1 MAKSKQPDWVGKL
14 RRQLKRAGEKDP
26 DFSRFGARSHKYQL
40 KPPVSEETITAFEE
54 RFGISLLEGY
64 RNFLLW
70 IGDGGA
76 GPFYGL
82 YPLKTT
88 EPCQLPDYSGGAVL
102 PLGTQG
108 CTLMTGLILD
118 GPDKGRVIYYD
129 EDQGGPPTVMR
140 EPDFLAWY
148 QRWTREVIA
157 GYDDEEMYFGL
168 YLDGKPQELMELY
181 ERTKDVQTRVEI
193 VESCY
198 KFQELPSRQKTYFKK
213 ACDGEQDPGLR
224 MALIKMLSRFRV
236 PGMAEQID
244 VLWDFGAYPEA
255 ISVICYEG
263 GWETKE
269 AWWPR
274 VLEKMSC
281 LRGQPFWD
289 ACHIFSALK
298 DRPEIHAGLLK
309 DQLYRED
316 LDQNDRNFL
325 FTSLSKLNGREE
337 VLDYFLD
344 YLPDE
349 KNHERAKYS
358 TLIYAIWVT
367 KGIQDPRLERVW
379 VALLDKFRTTQDAK
393 DDYKGSQ
400 MHLKSRIDPES
411 DCCVGASHPFGVIC
425 SNLMGCLDHF
435 GLDYRGSWK
444 LLMDNRRW
452 ADWKQQHGHCSLK

>member
-1 MAKSKQPDWVGKL
+1 MAKSTQPAWVGKL
-14 RRQLKRAGEKDP
+14 RKQLKRAGEKDSN
-26 DFSRFGARSHKYQL
+26 FSRFGADSHKYQL
-40 KPPVSEETITAFEE
+40 EPPASEETIAAFEAC
-54 RFGISLLEGY
+54 FGVSLPEGY

-70 IGDGGA
+70 MGDGGA

-82 YPLKTT
+82 YQLKAV
-88 EPCQLPDYSGGAVL
+88 EPCQLPDYSGGMVL

-118 GPDKGRVIYYD
+118 GPEQGRVIYYD
-129 EDQGGPPTVMR
+129 KDRCSPPTVMR
-140 EPDFLAWY
+140 EPDFLTWFE
-148 QRWTREVIA
+148 RWTREVIA

-168 YLDGKPQELMELY
+168 YLDGKPQELVELY
-181 ERTKDVQTRVEI
+181 ERTEDVQARIEI

-198 KFQELPSRQKTYFKK
+198 KFQELPSKQKTYFKK
-213 ACDGEQDPGLR
+213 ACDNEQDPRLR

-236 PGMAEQID
+236 PGMVEQIG

-263 GWETKE
+263 GREVKG

-281 LRGQPFWD
+281 LRGQSFWD

-298 DRPEIHAGLLK
+298 DHPEIHAGLLK

-316 LDQNDRNFL
+316 LARNDRSIL
-325 FTSLSKLNGREE
+325 FTCLSKLNGRED

-349 KNHERAKYS
+349 KNHERTAYS

-367 KGIQDPRLERVW
+367 KGLQDPRLERIW
-379 VALLDKFRTTQDAK
+379 AALLDKFRTTQDAK
-393 DDYKGSQ
+393 DDYWGSQ
-400 MHLKSRIDPES
+400 LHIKTRLNPEID
-411 DCCVGASHPFGVIC
+411 CYAGASHPFGVIC
-425 SNLMGCLDHF
+425 SNLMDCLNHF
-435 GLDYRGSWK
+435 GLDYRESWK

-452 ADWKQQHGHCSLK
+452 ADWKQEHGLES

>member
-1 MAKSKQPDWVGKL
+1 MAKSKQPAWVGKL
-14 RRQLKRAGEKDP
+14 RKQLKRAGEKDP
-26 DFSRFGARSHKYQL
+26 EFSRFGADSHKYQL
-40 KPPVSEETITAFEE
+40 EPPASEETIAAFET
-54 RFGISLLEGY
+54 RFGVSLPEGY

-82 YPLKTT
+82 YQLETV
-88 EPCQLPDYSGGAVL
+88 EPHQLPDYSGGAVL

-108 CTLMTGLILD
+108 CTLMTGLVLD
-118 GPDKGRVIYYD
+118 GPDQGRVIYYD
-129 EDQGGPPTVMR
+129 EDRCGPPTVMR

-148 QRWTREVIA
+148 ERWTREVIA
-157 GYDDEEMYFGL
+157 GYNDEEMYFGL

-181 ERTKDVQTRVEI
+181 EQTEDVQARIEI
-193 VESCY
+193 VESYY
-198 KFQELPSRQKTYFKK
+198 KFEELPSKQKAYFKK
-213 ACDGEQDPGLR
+213 NCDNEQDPMLR
-224 MALIKMLSRFRV
+224 MTLIKMLSRFHT
-236 PGMAEQID
+236 PGMAEQIG

-263 GWETKE
+263 GWEAKE
-269 AWWPR
+269 TWWPR
-274 VLEKMSC
+274 VLEKMPS
-281 LRGQPFWD
+281 LRGPSFRD

-309 DQLYRED
+309 EQLYRED
-316 LDQNDRNFL
+316 LDRNDRNSL
-325 FTSLSKLNGREE
+325 FTCLSKLNGREE

-349 KNHERAKYS
+349 KNHERMKYH
-358 TLIYAIWVT
+358 TLIFAIWVT
-367 KGIQDPRLERVW
+367 KGIHDPRLERVW

-400 MHLKSRIDPES
+400 MHMKSLANPGS
-411 DCCVGASHPFGVIC
+411 DCCAGASHPFGVIC
-425 SNLMGCLDHF
+425 SNLMGCLDRF

-444 LLMDNRRW
+444 LLMNDRRW
-452 ADWKQQHGHCSLK
+452 TNWKQEHGFGV

>member
-1 MAKSKQPDWVGKL
+1 MAKRTQPAWVSKL
-14 RRQLKRAGEKDP
+14 RKQLKRAGEKDP
-26 DFSRFGARSHKYQL
+26 DFSRFGADSHKYQL
-40 KPPVSEETITAFEE
+40 KPPISEETIAAFET
-54 RFGISLLEGY
+54 RFGISLPEGY

-70 IGDGGA
+70 MGDGGA

-82 YPLKTT
+82 DQLKAM

-108 CTLMTGLILD
+108 CTLMTGLVLD
-118 GPDKGRVIYYD
+118 GPDQGRVIYYD
-129 EDQGGPPTVMR
+129 EDECDLPTVMR

-148 QRWTREVIA
+148 ERWIREVIA

-168 YLDGKPQELMELY
+168 YLDGSPQELMELY
-181 ERTKDVQTRVEI
+181 EQTEDVQARIEI

-198 KFQELPSRQKTYFKK
+198 KFQTLPSKQKSYFKK
-213 ACDGEQDPGLR
+213 ACGGEQDPELR
-224 MALIKMLSRFRV
+224 MVLIKMLSRFRV
-236 PGMAEQID
+236 PGMVEQIG

-263 GWETKE
+263 GWEAKE
-269 AWWPR
+269 VWWPR

-289 ACHIFSALK
+289 ACSIFSILK

-316 LDQNDRNFL
+316 LDQNDRNSL
-325 FTSLSKLNGREE
+325 FTCLSKLNGREE
-337 VLDYFLD
+337 VLNYFLG

-349 KNHERAKYS
+349 KNHERMEDH
-358 TLIYAIWVT
+358 TLIFAIWVT
-367 KGIQDPRLERVW
+367 KGIQDPRIARVW
-379 VALLDKFRTTQDAK
+379 EALLDKFRTTQDAQN
-393 DDYKGSQ
+393 DYKGSQ
-400 MHLKSRIDPES
+400 MHLKSQINPES
-411 DCCVGASHPFGVIC
+411 DCCAGASRPFGVIC
-425 SNLMGCLDHF
+425 SNLMSCLDQF

-444 LLMDNRRW
+444 LLMDNQRW
-452 ADWKQQHGHCSLK
+452 AEWKQEHGFGA